1 MKAIEIRN
9 KYLDFFKRHGH
20 AVIPSAPLIPE
31 NDPSVLFTTAGMQ
44 PLVPYLLGEK
54 HPEGTR
60 LTDFQKCLRTNDID
74 EVGDNRHL
82 TYFEML
88 GNWSLGDYF
97 KEESIAMSFEFLT
110 KELGIPVEKLSVTCF
125 AGDED
130 CQRDEVTASC
140 WRKAGIP
147 EDRIYYFGKDDN
159 WWIAGEEGPCG
170 PDTEMFYDTGKPKCS
185 ENCNPSCGCGKYV
198 EIWNNVFMEFF
209 KTKDGK
215 YTKLKQHNVD
225 TGLGLERMTMLLQ
238 GKETPFDTELFK
250 PVMDKLQEL
259 AGENDSIESRR
270 IVSEHLRS
278 SMMIIQDGG
287 LPSNVDRGYI
297 LRRLIR
303 RMVRHLR
310 KLQINLNELG
320 ELIDLN
326 IDTLKEM
333 YPELHQNSNKI
344 KSVIIEEKDKFEK
357 TLERGERE
365 FNKIVNRMKNDGKDT
380 ISGQDLFT
388 LYETYGFPPEVTQDL
403 AREAGLKVDTTEFD
417 KLFKEHQEKS
427 RMGSEQ
433 KFKGGLAGT
442 GGQEVR
448 YHTATHLL
456 NAALKVIL
464 GKDVHQKGS
473 NITPERMRF
482 DFSCDHKLTDDE
494 KKKVEDLVNE
504 WIAQGLDVKCEEM
517 KKDDAIKSGAE
528 CMFIE
533 KYPDIVTVYSIG
545 NDKETVSKELC
556 GGPHVKNTS
565 ELGHFKIKKEEA
577 SSAGVRR
584 IKAILE

>member
-270 IVSEHLRS
+270 IVAEHLRA

-310 KLQINLNELG
+310 KLQINLNELE

-365 FNKIVNRMKNDGKDT
+365 FNKIVNRMKNEGQDT

-442 GGQEVR
+442 GEQEVR

-482 DFSCDHKLTDDE
+482 DFSCDHKLTDEE

-545 NDKETVSKELC
+545 NDREKVSKELC